1 MNGPLHITF
10 CEIDHYCNIYGIDR
24 FSKKADFAT
33 FVKLLDNLWIEDY
46 YEKEKKRKKAEET
59 ANKNK
64 KK

>member
-10 CEIDHYCNIYGIDR
+10 SEINHYCDIYGIE
-24 FSKKADFAT
+24 SYTKKVDFAD

-46 YEKEKKRKKAEET
+46 YEKEKKRKKAEELS
-59 ANKNK
+59 NKNK